1 MALFIHSQKLKT
13 TLHRVYY
20 LQSAVVSYLEGQG
33 WGTTRDLDWLAAEPC
48 RLSPNACGPHAPAR
62 PTKKPPFDLFFEMIP
77 LPYFSFLVEKVGF
90 SGGSTTLNGRG
101 GRASLRW

>member
-33 WGTTRDLDWLAAEPC
+33 WGTTRDLDWLPC
-48 RLSPNACGPHAPAR
+48 DQPDDRVFGSGLDHEC
-62 PTKKPPFDLFFEMIP
+62 
-77 LPYFSFLVEKVGF
+77 LVGGLVGRI
-90 SGGSTTLNGRG
+90 LIRRG
-101 GRASLRW
+101 HDSS